1 MVSCNS
7 KRRRALVVRRLD
19 DLFFEPGNRKRSHA
33 ECYRRLVEPLFGIC
47 RNTFYA
53 DLDGRKDDPFDPELD
68 PCIEAG
74 LRTMVEKLL
83 ERYRFKG

>member
-1 MVSCNS
+1 
-7 KRRRALVVRRLD
+7 
-19 DLFFEPGNRKRSHA
+19 
-33 ECYRRLVEPLFGIC
+33 LVEPLFGIC